1 MYAQLLNSVQI
12 SHEDVGGVLQLLT
25 EEITAYPDIIP
36 FSIFH
41 RKIEVREIFGEDEIS
56 DK

>member
-1 MYAQLLNSVQI
+1 MYAQLLNCVQM
-12 SHEDVGGVLQLLT
+12 SPKDVGGVVTALT
-25 EEITAYPDIIP
+25 EEITAYPDINP

-41 RKIEVREIFGEDEIS
+41 REIEVRGIFGEDEIS

>member
-1 MYAQLLNSVQI
+1 MYAQLLNSVQM
-12 SHEDVGGVLQLLT
+12 SHEDVGGVLQSLT
-25 EEITAYPDIIP
+25 EEITAYPDINP

-41 RKIEVREIFGEDEIS
+41 CKIEVREIFGEDEIS